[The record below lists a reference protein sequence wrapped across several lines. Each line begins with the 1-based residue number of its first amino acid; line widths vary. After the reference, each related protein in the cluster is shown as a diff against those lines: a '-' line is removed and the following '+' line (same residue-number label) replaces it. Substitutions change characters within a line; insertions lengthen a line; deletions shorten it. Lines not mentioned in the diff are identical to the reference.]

1 MQEIIEKY
9 PPNPTE
15 YLLPIITSTDE
26 DERLQYRNSLT
37 LVNRETQ
44 DSVRL
49 RTQSSSFVYVRCEAF
64 LGKYR

>member
-1 MQEIIEKY
+1 M
-9 PPNPTE
+9 PNRVPASDH
-15 YLLPIITSTDE
+15 YI
-26 DERLQYRNSLT
+26 
-37 LVNRETQ
+37 NRRRRTPAIPELSHAGKPETQ